1 MELETIHWAR
11 QRRLMERVREGL
23 GNHEGRII
31 HLEGRSETLSRRS
44 ENLWEK
50 LKTLAELSVPV
61 GSILGFLGR
70 HWGLII
76 LIPSALWAAVKW
88 LWKAFQLG

>member
-1 MELETIHWAR
+1 MELETIFWAR
-11 QRRLMERVREGL
+11 LKALRTQTAS
-23 GNHEGRII
+23 HDGRISI
-31 HLEGRSETLSRRS
+31 LEDRSTPSS
-44 ENLWEK
+44 QTSGNLWEK

-76 LIPSALWAAVKW
+76 LIPSAAWAAVKW